1 MNNLDSFD
9 ELALPT
15 PVRRALRA
23 MSFVTPTP
31 IQARDIPPALA
42 GKDIIGTAA
51 TGTGKTGAFGVPLIT
66 KLYEQPCITG
76 LVLAPTREL
85 AAQIHEVLRKIG
97 SGTQILGALVM
108 GGESFGRQ
116 QRELSHN
123 VDFVVATPGRLS
135 DPLERRTIDLSTVGI
150 LVLDEVDRMLDM
162 GFLPQLERI
171 LRALPCDRQTLL
183 FSATLPPAVRK
194 LVNGIVVEP
203 LWVSIDDV
211 ALPTKRVREE
221 IVHVEP
227 SEKNARLLRELGAR
241 GGKVLVFARTQSRT
255 ERLARLLEQEGV
267 RSVCLH
273 GGRSQ
278 AQRKRALE
286 DFRIGRRRVMVATD
300 LAGRGIDVQDI
311 DHVINYDVPGSRE
324 DYIHRIGRTGRAG
337 AEGVALTFVVRGDAN
352 EETVVT
358 GKRARSPER
367 SHAPRPGGPR
377 RNAPNRGV
385 VGRGGNGSA
394 PRHLRRGALPRHGS
408 LAFVPRPAES
418 GPGGTGRAPSF
429 ARNFYRSPAGG
440 RSPNTTGRARG
451 GHR

>member
-1 MNNLDSFD
+1 MQ
-9 ELALPT
+9 
-15 PVRRALRA
+15 
-23 MSFVTPTP
+23 FVTPTP
-31 IQARDIPPALA
+31 IQARAIPPALA
-42 GKDIIGTAA
+42 GKDVIGTAA
-51 TGTGKTGAFGVPLIT
+51 TGTGKTGAFGVPMIT
-66 KLYEQPCITG
+66 KLYEQPRITG

-97 SGTQILGALVM
+97 SGTQMVGALVV

-116 QRELSHN
+116 ERELSRN
-123 VDFVVATPGRLS
+123 VDFVVATPGRLN
-135 DPLERRTIDLSTVGI
+135 DHLEQRTVDLSTVGI

-171 LRALPCDRQTLL
+171 LRALPRDRQTLL
-183 FSATLPPAVRK
+183 FSATLPPAVMK

-203 LWVSIDDV
+203 VRVSIDDV
-211 ALPTKRVREE
+211 ARPTTRVREE

-227 SEKNARLLRELGAR
+227 TEKNALLLRELGVR

-255 ERLARLLEQEGV
+255 ERLARLLEKEGV
-267 RSVCLH
+267 RAVCLH

-286 DFRIGRRRVMVATD
+286 DFRIGRRPVMVATD

-337 AEGVALTFVVRGDAN
+337 AEGAALSFVVRGDAD

-358 GKRARSPER
+358 GNRARSPER

-385 VGRGGNGSA
+385 PGNGGHGSA
-394 PRHLRRGALPRHGS
+394 PRHARRGASPRHGS
-408 LAFVPRPAES
+408 SASGMRPAES
-418 GPGGTGRAPSF
+418 GPSRTGRAPSSAPSF
-429 ARNFYRSPAGG
+429 DRSPAGG
-440 RSPNTTGRARG
+440 MGPNRRRSRG